1 MSQIDNSAPTVLV
14 TGAAGYI
21 GSQMVLALVEAGFQV
36 VGIDNL
42 SRGFREA
49 VLAGEFVQCDLGCS
63 AGLDDVFSRFEIAA
77 VMHFA
82 AYAYVGESVAEP
94 VLYYQNN
101 VANTLNLLAAMQRHD
116 VRSLIFSSTCSTFG
130 EPQYVPIDE
139 LHPQQPINAYGR
151 SKWMV
156 EQILADLD
164 RAHGLRS
171 ICLRYFNASGAD
183 PLGRVGIRSVPQTRL
198 IPLVIQVASGR
209 KRDIS
214 VFGRDYPTADG
225 TCIRDYI
232 HVSDLCQAHLLAL
245 QQLLAGAASNVYNLG
260 NGQGFSVQQVIDT
273 AQEVTQHAIRVVD
286 GPRRPGDPAILIG
299 DSRKARERLGWNPQF
314 PDLRTIISHEWAWE
328 QKMCGNG
335 VGSYVASGQG

>member
-1 MSQIDNSAPTVLV
+1 MSQIDNPAPTILV

-21 GSQMVLALVEAGFQV
+21 GSHMVLALVEAGFQV

-49 VLAGEFVQCDLGCS
+49 VLVGEFVQCDLGCS
-63 AGLDDVFSRFEIAA
+63 AGLEDVFSRYEIAA

-82 AYAYVGESVAEP
+82 AYAYVGESVAQP
-94 VLYYQNN
+94 LLYYQNN
-101 VANTLNLLAAMQRHD
+101 VANTLNLLAAMQRHA
-116 VRSLIFSSTCSTFG
+116 VQALIFSSTCSTFG
-130 EPQYVPIDE
+130 EPRYVPIDE

-151 SKWMV
+151 SKRMV
-156 EQILADLD
+156 EQILSDLD
-164 RAHGLRS
+164 RAQGLRTV
-171 ICLRYFNASGAD
+171 CLRYFNASGAD

-209 KRDIS
+209 KHDIS
-214 VFGRDYPTADG
+214 VFGRDYSTADG

-245 QQLLAGAASNVYNLG
+245 KQLLAGGASNVFNLG

-273 AQEVTQHAIRVVD
+273 TQEVTGRKIRIVD

-299 DSRKARERLGWNPQF
+299 DSRKARGQLGWKPEF
-314 PDLRTIISHEWAWE
+314 PDLQTIISHEWAWE

-335 VGSYVASGQG
+335 VGSDAASG